1 MMMKIEHDVRG
12 RTAGLTSEH
21 AVKALGNRYDLVLV
35 ASQRVRELRRGYA
48 PKVAT
53 KYGAMVTAILEI
65 EEGLVGN
72 EYLLKETSEDRHRQ
86 KQQQTYSR

>member
-1 MMMKIEHDVRG
+1 MMKIEHDVRG

-21 AVKALGNRYDLVLV
+21 AVEALGNRYDLVLV
-35 ASQRVRELRRGYA
+35 AAQRARELRRGHA
-48 PKVAT
+48 PKIIS

-72 EYLLKETSEDRHRQ
+72 DYLHRIANTNKKNKGLQ
-86 KQQQTYSR
+86 L

>member
-1 MMMKIEHDVRG
+1 MKIKHDVSG

-21 AVKALGNRYDLVLV
+21 AVEALGNRYDLVLV
-35 ASQRVRELRRGYA
+35 AAQRARELRRGHA
-48 PKVAT
+48 PKIVT

-72 EYLLKETSEDRHRQ
+72 DYLHRIAHTNKKKKGLQ
-86 KQQQTYSR
+86 L

>member
-1 MMMKIEHDVRG
+1 MKIEHDVRG

-21 AVKALGNRYDLVLV
+21 AVEALGNRYDLVLV
-35 ASQRVRELRRGYA
+35 ASQRARELRRGHA
-48 PKVAT
+48 PKIVT

-72 EYLLKETSEDRHRQ
+72 DYLHRIANTA
-86 KQQQTYSR
+86 KKNKGL